1 MSDQGEDDDQFNPED
16 MMMDDGPDLGDLLGS
31 MLMDDEGRNVV
42 NALDGIKAQ
51 LEMTNKLLLKL
62 VVHLTAKPPA
72 PVHIAAP
79 A

>member
-1 MSDQGEDDDQFNPED
+1 MSNQGDEEFDPDQMMEMEDG
-16 MMMDDGPDLGDLLGS
+16 MDLGELLGS
-31 MLMDDEGRNVV
+31 MLTDDEGRNVV
-42 NALDGIKAQ
+42 NALDDIKSQ

-62 VVHLTAKPPA
+62 VVHLASKPAA